1 VVDNWLKHKAVII
14 TPTTGSDYLLKCHQS
29 VLSQD
34 YPNIEHLVVVDGE
47 KFYKKTKKILK
58 NYNPKLCL
66 LPYNTGSNGFY
77 GHRIYASF
85 PHLVDCDY
93 VFFLDEDNWLEPN
106 HVKSCIEAI
115 HSADLD
121 WCFSLRNI
129 TQEDGSFIIKDNCE
143 SLGPWSLASLVDTST
158 YAFKSDFLR
167 KHCHIW
173 DHGWG
178 ADRRFFSYLQNYV
191 KKSRYSCT
199 GQYTLN
205 YRLGGNENSVKK
217 EFFVKGNEE
226 NYNKYNGNYPW
237 AKKVNQQI

>member
-1 VVDNWLKHKAVII
+1 MVSNSLKHKAVII
-14 TPTTGSDYLLKCHQS
+14 TPTTGSDYLLECHQS

-58 NYNPKLCL
+58 NYSPKLCL

-106 HVKSCIEAI
+106 HVKSCVETMQ
-115 HSADLD
+115 SSNVD
-121 WCFSLRNI
+121 WCFSLRNLYEKNGLYI
-129 TQEDGSFIIKDNCE
+129 AQDNCE
-143 SLGPWSLASLVDTST
+143 SLGPWSKYNLVDTSA
-158 YAFKSDFLR
+158 YSFGIDFIR
-167 KHCHIW
+167 KNCFAW
-173 DHGWG
+173 DYGWG
-178 ADRRFFSYLQNYV
+178 ADRRFFAYV
-191 KKSRYSCT
+191 MKSNQKTSFATT

-205 YRLGGNENSVKK
+205 YRLGGNDGSVKK

-237 AKKVNQQI
+237 AKKLNQQI